1 MDAFRSGPGDGRQA
15 APSSVRE
22 CAQMSFE
29 PVRTGDAV
37 TVAFSGL
44 LTFHDHDAG
53 DRLVDVLAEQM
64 ADEGVHA
71 VRFDLARVEALDS
84 HWLGVFIR
92 VLRKA
97 REHDVR
103 LEMVR
108 PSADV
113 RRLFQIVELD
123 RVLTIVD

>member
-1 MDAFRSGPGDGRQA
+1 
-15 APSSVRE
+15 
-22 CAQMSFE
+22 MSFD
-29 PVRTGDAV
+29 PVRRGDTV
-37 TVAFSGL
+37 TVSFSGL

-53 DRLVDVLAEQM
+53 DRLVDDLAGHM
-64 ADEGVHA
+64 ADEDVHV
-71 VRFDLARVEALDS
+71 VRFELANVEALDS

-97 REHDVR
+97 RENDVR